1 MSLMIRIS
9 MRTQRGMNFWLCS
22 FSGRKRWLNTEGVE
36 SDLYRKIQE
45 SREKAG
51 LSVPEFVKKIL
62 LEHFENEERGEKERS
77 VLYEIR
83 EEYQEMAQRLEKVV
97 SQSIRRHDVVLLEAI
112 NKMGGINLLKTDILT
127 EGRMD
132 ARLPE
137 ISGKVPEGALDFLN
151 Q

>member
-1 MSLMIRIS
+1 MADKLIATIR
-9 MRTQRGMNFWLCS
+9 F
-22 FSGRKRWLNTEGVE
+22 NTEGVE

-83 EEYQEMAQRLEKVV
+83 EEYQEMAQRLEKTV

-127 EGRMD
+127 EGQMD

-137 ISGKVPEGALDFLN
+137 ISGKVLEGALDFLN

>member
-1 MSLMIRIS
+1 MADKLIVIIR
-9 MRTQRGMNFWLCS
+9 F
-22 FSGRKRWLNTEGVE
+22 NTEGVE

-127 EGRMD
+127 EGQMD

>member
-1 MSLMIRIS
+1 MADKLIAIIR
-9 MRTQRGMNFWLCS
+9 F
-22 FSGRKRWLNTEGVE
+22 NTEGVE

-83 EEYQEMAQRLEKVV
+83 EEYQEMAQQLEKVV

-127 EGRMD
+127 EGQMD

>member
-1 MSLMIRIS
+1 MADKLIAIIR
-9 MRTQRGMNFWLCS
+9 F
-22 FSGRKRWLNTEGVE
+22 NTEGVE

-127 EGRMD
+127 EGQMD

>member
-1 MSLMIRIS
+1 MADKLIAIIR
-9 MRTQRGMNFWLCS
+9 F
-22 FSGRKRWLNTEGVE
+22 NTEGVE

-83 EEYQEMAQRLEKVV
+83 EEYQEMAQRLEKTV
-97 SQSIRRHDVVLLEAI
+97 SQSIRRHDVVQQEAI

-127 EGRMD
+127 EGQMD

>member
-1 MSLMIRIS
+1 MADKLIAIIR
-9 MRTQRGMNFWLCS
+9 F
-22 FSGRKRWLNTEGVE
+22 NTEGVE

-83 EEYQEMAQRLEKVV
+83 EEYQEMAQRLEKTV

-127 EGRMD
+127 EGQMD

>member
-1 MSLMIRIS
+1 MADKLIATIR
-9 MRTQRGMNFWLCS
+9 F
-22 FSGRKRWLNTEGVE
+22 NTEEVE

-83 EEYQEMAQRLEKVV
+83 EEYQEMAQRLEKAV

-127 EGRMD
+127 EGQMD

>member
-1 MSLMIRIS
+1 MADKLIATIR
-9 MRTQRGMNFWLCS
+9 F
-22 FSGRKRWLNTEGVE
+22 NTEGGE

-83 EEYQEMAQRLEKVV
+83 EEYQEMAQRLEKTV

-127 EGRMD
+127 EGQMD

>member
-1 MSLMIRIS
+1 MADKLIATIR
-9 MRTQRGMNFWLCS
+9 F
-22 FSGRKRWLNTEGVE
+22 NTEGVE
-36 SDLYRKIQE
+36 SDSYRKIQE

-83 EEYQEMAQRLEKVV
+83 EEYQEMAQRLEKTV
-97 SQSIRRHDVVLLEAI
+97 SQSIRRHDVVQQEAI

-127 EGRMD
+127 EGQMD

>member
-1 MSLMIRIS
+1 MADKLIATIR
-9 MRTQRGMNFWLCS
+9 F
-22 FSGRKRWLNTEGVE
+22 NTEGVE

-83 EEYQEMAQRLEKVV
+83 EEYQEMAQRLEKTV

-127 EGRMD
+127 EGQMD

>member
-1 MSLMIRIS
+1 MADKLIAIIR
-9 MRTQRGMNFWLCS
+9 F
-22 FSGRKRWLNTEGVE
+22 NTEGVE

-83 EEYQEMAQRLEKVV
+83 EEYQEMAQRLEKAV

-127 EGRMD
+127 EGQMD

>member
-1 MSLMIRIS
+1 M
-9 MRTQRGMNFWLCS
+9 
-22 FSGRKRWLNTEGVE
+22 
-36 SDLYRKIQE
+36 
-45 SREKAG
+45 
-51 LSVPEFVKKIL
+51 KKIL
-62 LEHFENEERGEKERS
+62 LEHFKNEERGEKERS

-83 EEYQEMAQRLEKVV
+83 EEYQEMAQQLEKVV

-127 EGRMD
+127 EGQMD

>member
-1 MSLMIRIS
+1 MADKLIATIR
-9 MRTQRGMNFWLCS
+9 F
-22 FSGRKRWLNTEGVE
+22 NTEGVE

-83 EEYQEMAQRLEKVV
+83 EEYQEMAQRLEKTV
-97 SQSIRRHDVVLLEAI
+97 SQSIRRHDVVQLEAI

-127 EGRMD
+127 EGQMD

>member
-1 MSLMIRIS
+1 MADKLIAIIR
-9 MRTQRGMNFWLCS
+9 F
-22 FSGRKRWLNTEGVE
+22 NTEGVE

-83 EEYQEMAQRLEKVV
+83 EEYQEMAQRLEKTV
-97 SQSIRRHDVVLLEAI
+97 SQSIRRHDVVQLEAI

-127 EGRMD
+127 EGQMD

>member
-1 MSLMIRIS
+1 MADKLIAIIR
-9 MRTQRGMNFWLCS
+9 F
-22 FSGRKRWLNTEGVE
+22 NTEGVE

-62 LEHFENEERGEKERS
+62 LEHFKNEERGEKERS

-83 EEYQEMAQRLEKVV
+83 EEYQEMAQRLEKTV
-97 SQSIRRHDVVLLEAI
+97 SQSIRRHDVVQQEAI

-127 EGRMD
+127 EGQMD

>member
-1 MSLMIRIS
+1 MDKEIFEGLVTSIKQAVAIS
-9 MRTQRGMNFWLCS
+9 KGEMEPSRVFHIDPIDV
-22 FSGRKRWLNTEGVE
+22 KA
-36 SDLYRKIQE
+36 I
-45 SREKAG
+45 REKAG

-83 EEYQEMAQRLEKVV
+83 EEYQEMAQRLEKTV

-127 EGRMD
+127 EGQMD

-137 ISGKVPEGALDFLN
+137 ISGKVLEGALDFLN

>member
-1 MSLMIRIS
+1 MADKLIATIRF
-9 MRTQRGMNFWLCS
+9 NA
-22 FSGRKRWLNTEGVE
+22 EGVE
-36 SDLYRKIQE
+36 SDLYQKIQE
-45 SREKAG
+45 GREKAG
-51 LSVPEFVKKIL
+51 LSVPEYVKKIL

-127 EGRMD
+127 EGQMD